1 MKMNKKK
8 IGMSAVIVLFVALIA
23 FVGISIN
30 ASHQKA
36 EEEKKQE
43 QLEKKKA
50 LDAKE
55 ALETNTKNAVNELF
69 ANEEK
74 TMLSDT
80 YSLEDIN
87 DIEANLKKIKNK
99 KLNKSLTVDVATA
112 KDLNNTVM
120 TTTKQVNALFKDS
133 KQTALADGVTRAK
146 VDAASKMVKE
156 KTPQKKAQTDLEKKV
171 KKAYELIAA
180 KETAEKQKQA
190 EKASAGN
197 ASSDEKVSNN
207 TASNNNSKNDT
218 SSKTGE
224 SSISGSSSSPKSSSS
239 AGSTGGSKSSS
250 GSSTGSNG
258 SSSNSS
264 GNASSSGSSN
274 SNANQPTVSKMNL
287 ASRTTQI
294 ITVVASGSSAQVK
307 FWEKTSGS
315 WKQVFSTYGNVG
327 SQGVGSADE
336 YHSRTPRGAY
346 SLGFAF
352 GTSNP
357 GTSLSFRQIT
367 NKSYWISN
375 VNDSQYNTWQERN
388 SSNKA
393 DEHMAS
399 YPTQYKYG
407 VVINYNTARTKGA
420 GSGFFLHCSNGAPTA
435 GCVAI
440 PTSHMATVLKKL
452 HGGAY
457 IVNVNSES
465 ELLNY

>member
-1 MKMNKKK
+1 MNKKK
-8 IGMSAVIVLFVALIA
+8 IGMSVVVVLFVALII

-30 ASHQKA
+30 ASHEKA

-55 ALETNTKNAVNELF
+55 ALETNTKNAVSGLFENEK
-69 ANEEK
+69 K

-80 YSLEDIN
+80 YSIEDVN
-87 DIEANLKKIKNK
+87 NIEANLKKMTNK
-99 KLNKSLTVDVATA
+99 KLKDSLTKDVATA
-112 KDLNNTVM
+112 KELNNTVM
-120 TTTKQVNALFKDS
+120 ATTKQVNTLFKDS
-133 KQTALADGVTRAK
+133 KEMALADGITRAK
-146 VDAASKMVKE
+146 VDAVNKMVKE
-156 KTPQKKAQTDLEKKV
+156 KTPQKKAQTVLENKV
-171 KKAYELIAA
+171 KKAYELLTA
-180 KETAEKQKQA
+180 K
-190 EKASAGN
+190 EKASISN
-197 ASSDEKVSNN
+197 STSNEKASNN
-207 TASNNNSKNDT
+207 TTSNSDSVKSG
-218 SSKTGE
+218 SSN
-224 SSISGSSSSPKSSSS
+224 SGSSSSSKSTSGSDGSNRASGSKSTSGTNGGS
-239 AGSTGGSKSSS
+239 AGSS
-250 GSSTGSNG
+250 SNG
-258 SSSNSS
+258 SGNNSSSNSS
-264 GNASSSGSSN
+264 DSN
-274 SNANQPTVSKMNL
+274 ESQPTVAKMNL
-287 ASRTTQI
+287 ASRTNQI
-294 ITVVASGSSAQVK
+294 ITVVANGSSAQVK
-307 FWEKTSGS
+307 FWEKTGGS

-357 GTSLSFRQIT
+357 GTSLSFRKIT
-367 NKSYWISN
+367 NRSYWISN
-375 VNDSQYNTWQERN
+375 VNDSQYNTWQERS

-393 DEHMAS
+393 DERMAS

-452 HGGAY
+452 HSGAY

>member
-1 MKMNKKK
+1 MNKKR
-8 IGMSAVIVLFVALIA
+8 IGMALIGVLFVALIV

-30 ASHQKA
+30 ASHEKA

-50 LDAKE
+50 LDAKK
-55 ALETNTKNAVNELF
+55 ALETNTKNAVSELF
-69 ANEEK
+69 ANKDK

-80 YSLEDIN
+80 YSLEDVN
-87 DIEANLKKIKNK
+87 EIEANLKKITDK
-99 KLNKSLTVDVATA
+99 KLYKNLKADVASA
-112 KDLNNTVM
+112 KELNNTVM
-120 TTTKQVNALFKDS
+120 ATTKQVNALFKDS
-133 KQTALADGVTRAK
+133 KETALADEVTRAK
-146 VDAASKMVKE
+146 VDAVNKMVKE

-171 KKAYELIAA
+171 KKAIELLTA

-190 EKASAGN
+190 EKAST
-197 ASSDEKVSNN
+197 SNS
-207 TASNNNSKNDT
+207 ASNEKASTNTTGNSDSVKSG
-218 SSKTGE
+218 SSN
-224 SSISGSSSSPKSSSS
+224 SGSSSSSKSTSGSTASGSKSTGSSNGGS
-239 AGSTGGSKSSS
+239 AGSS
-250 GSSTGSNG
+250 SNG
-258 SSSNSS
+258 SGNNSSSNSS
-264 GNASSSGSSN
+264 DST
-274 SNANQPTVSKMNL
+274 ANQPTVAKMNL
-287 ASRTTQI
+287 ASRTNQI

-307 FWEKTSGS
+307 FWEKTGGS

-357 GTSLSFRQIT
+357 GTNLSFRKIT
-367 NKSYWISN
+367 NRSYWISN

-407 VVINYNTARTKGA
+407 VVINYNTGRTKGA

-440 PTSHMATVLKKL
+440 PTSHMATVLQKL
-452 HGGAY
+452 HSGAY

>member
-1 MKMNKKK
+1 MGKKK
-8 IGMSAVIVLFVALIA
+8 LGIILVSVCFILLIG
-23 FVGISIN
+23 FVGISVYS
-30 ASHQKA
+30 SHAKA

-43 QLEKKKA
+43 QIEKKAALEAEKA
-50 LDAKE
+50 LE
-55 ALETNTKNAVNELF
+55 ENTTNIVNEMF
-69 ANEEK
+69 ANADK
-74 TMLSDT
+74 TLLSDT
-80 YSLEDIN
+80 YSTEDVSSAE
-87 DIEANLKKIKNK
+87 DNLKKIKDKKVKSDLTDDVDKAK
-99 KLNKSLTVDVATA
+99 KLYSSVEAA
-112 KDLNNTVM
+112 
-120 TTTKQVNALFKDS
+120 TKQVQGLFKDS
-133 KQTALADGVTRAK
+133 KENALATGITRAK
-146 VDAASKMVKE
+146 IDEVSKIVKE

-171 KKAYELIAA
+171 KKAYDLLSN
-180 KETAEKQKQA
+180 KEKVEKQKQA
-190 EKASAGN
+190 EKASISN
-197 ASSDEKVSNN
+197 STSKEK
-207 TASNNNSKNDT
+207 ASNNSTGNSDSVKNGPSNSSSSS
-218 SSKTGE
+218 SSKSTSGSDGSNR
-224 SSISGSSSSPKSSSS
+224 SSGSKSAGSSNGGSVGSSSNGSGNNSSS
-239 AGSTGGSKSSS
+239 
-250 GSSTGSNG
+250 

-264 GNASSSGSSN
+264 
-274 SNANQPTVSKMNL
+274 ANQPTVAKMNL

-307 FWEKTSGS
+307 FWEKTGGS
-315 WKQVFSTYGNVG
+315 WKQVFSTTGNVG

-357 GTSLSFRQIT
+357 GTNLSFRKIT
-367 NKSYWISN
+367 NRSYWISN

-407 VVINYNTARTKGA
+407 VVINYNTGRTKGA

-440 PTSHMATVLKKL
+440 PTSHMATVLQKL
-452 HGGAY
+452 HSGAY

>member
-1 MKMNKKK
+1 MNKKK
-8 IGMSAVIVLFVALIA
+8 IGMSVVVVLFVALIVFVA
-23 FVGISIN
+23 FSLN
-30 ASHQKA
+30 ASHQRA

-50 LDAKE
+50 LDAKV
-55 ALETNTKNAVNELF
+55 ALESNTKNAVNELF
-69 ANEEK
+69 ANKEK

-80 YSLEDIN
+80 YSLEDVN

-99 KLNKSLTVDVATA
+99 KLNKSLSADVATA
-112 KDLNNTVM
+112 KGLHNTVM
-120 TTTKQVNALFKDS
+120 ETTKQVNALFKDS
-133 KQTALADGVTRAK
+133 KQTALTDGMTRAK
-146 VDAASKMVKE
+146 VDAVNKMVKE
-156 KTPQKKAQTDLEKKV
+156 KTPQKLAQTDLGKKV
-171 KKAYELIAA
+171 KKAYELLTS
-180 KETAEKQKQA
+180 KEKAEKQKQA
-190 EKASAGN
+190 EKASASN
-197 ASSDEKVSNN
+197 STSNEKASNN
-207 TASNNNSKNDT
+207 TPGNSD
-218 SSKTGE
+218 SV
-224 SSISGSSSSPKSSSS
+224 KSSSS
-239 AGSTGGSKSSS
+239 NS
-250 GSSTGSNG
+250 G
-258 SSSNSS
+258 SSSNSKSTSGSTASGSKSTSGSNGTNGGSAGSSSNGS
-264 GNASSSGSSN
+264 GNNNSGSNNN
-274 SNANQPTVSKMNL
+274 SNANQSTVAKMRL
-287 ASRTTQI
+287 ASRTNQI

-307 FWEKTSGS
+307 FWEKTGGS
-315 WKQVFSTYGNVG
+315 WKQVFSTNGNVG

-357 GTSLSFRQIT
+357 GTSLSFRKIT
-367 NKSYWISN
+367 NRSYWISN

-393 DEHMAS
+393 DEHLAD

-407 VVINYNTARTKGA
+407 VVINYNTGRTKGA

-440 PTSHMATVLKKL
+440 PTSHMATVLQKL
-452 HGGAY
+452 HSGAY

>member
-1 MKMNKKK
+1 
-8 IGMSAVIVLFVALIA
+8 MSVVVVLFVALIVFVA
-23 FVGISIN
+23 FSLN
-30 ASHQKA
+30 ASHQRA

-50 LDAKE
+50 LDAKV
-55 ALETNTKNAVNELF
+55 ALESNTKNAVNELF
-69 ANEEK
+69 ANKEK

-80 YSLEDIN
+80 YSLEDVS

-99 KLNKSLTVDVATA
+99 KLNKSLSADVATA
-112 KDLNNTVM
+112 KELYNTVM
-120 TTTKQVNALFKDS
+120 ATTKQVNALFKDS

-146 VDAASKMVKE
+146 VDAVNKMVKE
-156 KTPQKKAQTDLEKKV
+156 KTPQNVAQTDLEKKV
-171 KKAYELIAA
+171 KKATELLTA

-190 EKASAGN
+190 EKASA
-197 ASSDEKVSNN
+197 SNSTSN
-207 TASNNNSKNDT
+207 ETASNNTTGNSDSVKSG
-218 SSKTGE
+218 SSN
-224 SSISGSSSSPKSSSS
+224 SGSSSNSKSTSGSTASGSKSAGSSS
-239 AGSTGGSKSSS
+239 AGSTGSS
-250 GSSTGSNG
+250 SNG
-258 SSSNSS
+258 SNNNRSSNSS
-264 GNASSSGSSN
+264 NSTAS
-274 SNANQPTVSKMNL
+274 QPVVAKMNL

-307 FWEKTSGS
+307 FWEKTGGN

-357 GTSLSFRQIT
+357 GTNLSFRKIT
-367 NKSYWISN
+367 NRSYWISN

-407 VVINYNTARTKGA
+407 VVINYNTGRTKGA

-440 PTSHMATVLKKL
+440 PTSYMATVLQKL
-452 HGGAY
+452 HSGAY

>member
-1 MKMNKKK
+1 MNKKK
-8 IGMSAVIVLFVALIA
+8 IGMSVVVVLFVALIV

-30 ASHQKA
+30 ASHEKA
-36 EEEKKQE
+36 EKEKKQE

-50 LDAKE
+50 LDAKK
-55 ALETNTKNAVNELF
+55 ALETNTKNAVSELF
-69 ANEEK
+69 ANKDK

-80 YSLEDIN
+80 YSLEDVN
-87 DIEANLKKIKNK
+87 DIEANLKKITDK
-99 KLNKSLTVDVATA
+99 KLYKNLTADVTSA
-112 KDLNNTVM
+112 KELNNTVM
-120 TTTKQVNALFKDS
+120 ATTKQVNALFKDS
-133 KQTALADGVTRAK
+133 KETALADEVTRAK
-146 VDAASKMVKE
+146 VDAVNKMVKE

-171 KKAYELIAA
+171 KKATELLTA

-190 EKASAGN
+190 EKASTSN
-197 ASSDEKVSNN
+197 STSNEKASNN
-207 TASNNNSKNDT
+207 TTGNSDSVKSGSSN
-218 SSKTGE
+218 
-224 SSISGSSSSPKSSSS
+224 SGSSSNSKSTSGSTASGSKSAGSSS
-239 AGSTGGSKSSS
+239 AGSTGSS
-250 GSSTGSNG
+250 SNG
-258 SSSNSS
+258 SNNNRSSNSS
-264 GNASSSGSSN
+264 NSTAS
-274 SNANQPTVSKMNL
+274 QPVVAKMNL

-307 FWEKTSGS
+307 FWEKTGGN

-357 GTSLSFRQIT
+357 GTSLSFRKIT
-367 NKSYWISN
+367 NRSYWISN
-375 VNDSQYNTWQERN
+375 VNDAQYNTWQERN

-420 GSGFFLHCSNGAPTA
+420 GSGFFLHCSNGAATA

-440 PTSHMATVLKKL
+440 PTSHMATVLQKL
-452 HGGAY
+452 HSGAY

>member
-1 MKMNKKK
+1 MNKKK
-8 IGMSAVIVLFVALIA
+8 IGMSVVVVLFVALIV
-23 FVGISIN
+23 FVGISIY
-30 ASHQKA
+30 ASHEKA
-36 EEEKKQE
+36 EKEKKQE

-50 LDAKE
+50 LDAKK
-55 ALETNTKNAVNELF
+55 ALETNTKNAVSELF
-69 ANEEK
+69 ANKDK

-80 YSLEDIN
+80 YSLEDVN
-87 DIEANLKKIKNK
+87 DIEANLKKITDK
-99 KLNKSLTVDVATA
+99 KLYKNLTVDVATA
-112 KDLNNTVM
+112 KELNDAVM
-120 TTTKQVNALFKDS
+120 ATTKQVNALFKDS
-133 KQTALADGVTRAK
+133 KQTSLADGVTRAK
-146 VDAASKMVKE
+146 LDAVNKMVKE

-171 KKAYELIAA
+171 KKAIELLTA

-190 EKASAGN
+190 EKASTSN
-197 ASSDEKVSNN
+197 SASNEKASNN
-207 TASNNNSKNDT
+207 TTGNSDSVK
-218 SSKTGE
+218 
-224 SSISGSSSSPKSSSS
+224 SGSSNSDSSSSSKSTSGSTASGSKSTGSSS
-239 AGSTGGSKSSS
+239 AGS
-250 GSSTGSNG
+250 NG
-258 SSSNSS
+258 SSRNSS
-264 GNASSSGSSN
+264 GNNSSSGSSN
-274 SNANQPTVSKMNL
+274 SNANQPTVAKMNL
-287 ASRTTQI
+287 ASRTNQI

-307 FWEKTSGS
+307 FWEKINGS

-357 GTSLSFRQIT
+357 GTSLPFRQIT
-367 NKSYWISN
+367 NRSYWISN

-393 DEHMAS
+393 DERMAS
-399 YPTQYKYG
+399 YPTQYRYG

-452 HGGAY
+452 HSGAY

>member
-1 MKMNKKK
+1 MNKKK
-8 IGMSAVIVLFVALIA
+8 IGMSVVIVLFVALIVFVA
-23 FVGISIN
+23 FSLN
-30 ASHQKA
+30 ASHQRA

-50 LDAKE
+50 LEAKE
-55 ALETNTKNAVNELF
+55 ALESNTKNAVNELF
-69 ANEEK
+69 SNKEK

-80 YSLEDIN
+80 YSLEDVN

-99 KLNKSLTVDVATA
+99 KLNKSLTADVATA
-112 KDLNNTVM
+112 KELYNTVM

-146 VDAASKMVKE
+146 VDAVNKMVKE

-171 KKAYELIAA
+171 KKATELLTA

-190 EKASAGN
+190 EKASTSN
-197 ASSDEKVSNN
+197 STNNEKASNN
-207 TASNNNSKNDT
+207 TTGNSDSVKSGSSN
-218 SSKTGE
+218 
-224 SSISGSSSSPKSSSS
+224 SGSSSSSKSTSGSTASGSKSTSGSSGPSGGS
-239 AGSTGGSKSSS
+239 AGSSNNNSGNNRSS
-250 GSSTGSNG
+250 
-258 SSSNSS
+258 SSSNS
-264 GNASSSGSSN
+264 NT
-274 SNANQPTVSKMNL
+274 NQPTVAKMNL

-307 FWEKTSGS
+307 FWEKTGGS

-357 GTSLSFRQIT
+357 GTSLSFRKIT
-367 NKSYWISN
+367 NRSYWISN

-440 PTSHMATVLKKL
+440 PTSHMATVLQKL
-452 HGGAY
+452 HSGAY

>member
-1 MKMNKKK
+1 MNKKK
-8 IGMSAVIVLFVALIA
+8 IGMSVIVVLFVALIVFVA
-23 FVGISIN
+23 FSLN
-30 ASHQKA
+30 ASHQRA

-50 LDAKE
+50 LDAKV
-55 ALETNTKNAVNELF
+55 ALESNTKNAVNELF
-69 ANEEK
+69 ANKEK

-80 YSLEDIN
+80 YSLEDVN

-99 KLNKSLTVDVATA
+99 KLNKSLSADVATA
-112 KDLNNTVM
+112 KGLHNTVM
-120 TTTKQVNALFKDS
+120 ETTKQVNALFKDS
-133 KQTALADGVTRAK
+133 KQTALTDGMTRAK
-146 VDAASKMVKE
+146 VDAVNKMVKE
-156 KTPQKKAQTDLEKKV
+156 KTPQKLAQTDLGKKV
-171 KKAYELIAA
+171 KKAYELLTS
-180 KETAEKQKQA
+180 KEKAEKQKQA
-190 EKASAGN
+190 EKASASN
-197 ASSDEKVSNN
+197 STSNEKASNN
-207 TASNNNSKNDT
+207 TPGNSD
-218 SSKTGE
+218 SV
-224 SSISGSSSSPKSSSS
+224 KSSSS
-239 AGSTGGSKSSS
+239 NS
-250 GSSTGSNG
+250 G
-258 SSSNSS
+258 SSSNSKSTSGSTASGSKSTSGSNGTNGGSAGSSSNGS
-264 GNASSSGSSN
+264 GNNNSGSNNN
-274 SNANQPTVSKMNL
+274 SNANQSTVAKMRL
-287 ASRTTQI
+287 ASRTNQI

-307 FWEKTSGS
+307 FWEKTGGS
-315 WKQVFSTYGNVG
+315 WKQVFSTNGNVG

-357 GTSLSFRQIT
+357 GTSLSFRKIT
-367 NKSYWISN
+367 NRSYWISN

-393 DEHMAS
+393 DEHLAD

-407 VVINYNTARTKGA
+407 VVINYNTGRTKGA

-440 PTSHMATVLKKL
+440 PTSHMATVLQKL
-452 HGGAY
+452 HSGAY

>member
-1 MKMNKKK
+1 MNKKK
-8 IGMSAVIVLFVALIA
+8 IGMSAVVVLFVALIG
-23 FVGISIN
+23 FVAISIN
-30 ASHQKA
+30 ASNEKA

-55 ALETNTKNAVNELF
+55 ALETNTKNAVSGLFENEK
-69 ANEEK
+69 K

-80 YSLEDIN
+80 YSIEDVN
-87 DIEANLKKIKNK
+87 NIEANLKKMTNK
-99 KLNKSLTVDVATA
+99 KLKESLTKDVATA
-112 KDLNNTVM
+112 KELNKTVM
-120 TTTKQVNALFKDS
+120 ATTKQVNTLFKDS
-133 KQTALADGVTRAK
+133 KEMALAEGVTRAK
-146 VDAASKMVKE
+146 VDAVNKMVIE
-156 KTPQKKAQTDLEKKV
+156 KTPQKKAQKDLEKKV
-171 KKAYELIAA
+171 KKAYELLTA
-180 KETAEKQKQA
+180 K
-190 EKASAGN
+190 EKASISN
-197 ASSDEKVSNN
+197 STSNEKASNN
-207 TASNNNSKNDT
+207 TTSNSDSVKSG
-218 SSKTGE
+218 SSN
-224 SSISGSSSSPKSSSS
+224 SGSSSSSKSTSGSDGSNRASGSKSTSGTNGGS
-239 AGSTGGSKSSS
+239 AGSS
-250 GSSTGSNG
+250 SNG
-258 SSSNSS
+258 SGNNSSSNSS
-264 GNASSSGSSN
+264 DNNAS
-274 SNANQPTVSKMNL
+274 QPTVAKMNL
-287 ASRTTQI
+287 ASRTNQI
-294 ITVVASGSSAQVK
+294 ITVVASGSNAQVK
-307 FWEKTSGS
+307 FWEKTGGN

-357 GTSLSFRQIT
+357 GTSLSFRKIT
-367 NKSYWISN
+367 NRSYWISN

-407 VVINYNTARTKGA
+407 VVINYNTGRTKGA

-440 PTSHMATVLKKL
+440 PTSYMSTVLQKL
-452 HGGAY
+452 HSGAY